1 MNPAQLGP
9 TSPEIQGSGSVGS
22 SGWREKAEDCPWEG
36 LELNRVGD
44 GVRNEK
50 GQDTARHHIS
60 YQALADTSLIL
71 LLGTFWKL
79 CK

>member
-1 MNPAQLGP
+1 MSPARLGP
-9 TSPEIQGSGSVGS
+9 VSPETQGSGSVGS

-36 LELNRVGD
+36 LELNRAGE

-50 GQDTARHHIS
+50 GPGCGQTPHFLPGVS
-60 YQALADTSLIL
+60 NPSLTL

-79 CK
+79 